1 MKQQFGAKLA
11 RSYMR
16 SVPWI
21 DINHKKED
29 ADAVSIIG
37 QSCGPS
43 RMIVEFQASSSVQ
56 FTATRLE
63 CAAPISGFNRES
75 NGTEK
80 LENLKVQKLEI
91 KLRAVMLR
99 ASCLRMRRDANS

>member
-43 RMIVEFQASSSVQ
+43 RMIVEFQASSSVHGD
-56 FTATRLE
+56 TARV
-63 CAAPISGFNRES
+63 R
-75 NGTEK
+75 
-80 LENLKVQKLEI
+80 
-91 KLRAVMLR
+91 RANQR
-99 ASCLRMRRDANS
+99 F

>member
-29 ADAVSIIG
+29 ADAVSMIG

-43 RMIVEFQASSSVQ
+43 RMIVEFQASSSVRGD
-56 FTATRLE
+56 TARVRR
-63 CAAPISGFNRES
+63 ANQRFNRES